1 MRISEMLTAIASW
14 LESPDN
20 EALLLSE
27 YDDQCIDIVANSC
40 VAAASILRKAA
51 DEVDIIEP
59 PEASNL
65 TNSSIEE
72 LGQVANA
79 FDSSGDENLKK
90 MASVID
96 ELLLT
101 IAAPGKNDSE
111 KKSEDTRLE
120 DLRKK
125 YQEPRDAL
133 NDMNKTSDS
142 EKAIKDSPYSKEYRI
157 LEAPLSIR
165 GCPDH
170 PGAQVA
176 RVGEHTWQC
185 DLDKKIYN
193 YDTGFTLNNGSKVPG
208 GGVEGQSSIQRQESH
223 AIFDSRESR
232 LQGFQQ

>member
-40 VAAASILRKAA
+40 VEAAAILRKAA
-51 DEVDIIEP
+51 NEVDVIEP
-59 PEASNL
+59 PDASNL
-65 TNSSIEE
+65 TDSSIEE
-72 LGQVANA
+72 LGNVASA
-79 FDSSGDENLKK
+79 FDLSGDEKLQK

-101 IAAPGKNDSE
+101 IAAPPKSDSDKNA
-111 KKSEDTRLE
+111 EDTRLE
-120 DLRKK
+120 DLRRK
-125 YQEPRDAL
+125 YQDPREAL
-133 NDMNKTSDS
+133 DDMNKISDS
-142 EKAIKDSPYSKEYRI
+142 EKAIKDSPMSKEYRI

-185 DLDKKIYN
+185 ALDKKIYN

-208 GGVEGQSSIQRQESH
+208 GGVEGQSAVQRQESH

-232 LQGFQQ
+232 LQGFNQ